1 MRASRDRRAPD
12 RGPPRAVRRRGRRT
26 GEPPAPVRAGRG
38 CRTPS
43 LRCGAWLTSYW
54 WQALGSAH
62 GHGTTSYR
70 SWRAAGHGVRP
81 LTLSGLAEKSGAP
94 AGQQTHVRDIVREIE
109 AHDLRDVVLVGHSY
123 AGIPV
128 GQAAERIGDRLR
140 RVVFVDSNVPVHG
153 ESFVSAWPD
162 GRAMIEASTAAT
174 GGFWAPPPEGDFA
187 GQGLSDGQIG
197 RIVGGATPHPGATLT
212 EPAVLG
218 RAIGELPATYVKCL
232 LDGPEPG
239 PDVVELLRGERW
251 QLVELDTGHWPMF
264 SRPREL
270 ARVLLDA
277 GAARG
282 VSRT

>member
-1 MRASRDRRAPD
+1 MLGGTRLSDPFATV
-12 RGPPRAVRRRGRRT
+12 RGMANFVLV
-26 GEPPAPVRAGRG
+26 A
-38 CRTPS
+38 
-43 LRCGAWLTSYW
+43 GAWLGAW
-54 WQALGSAH
+54 AWDDVVPEL
-62 GHGTTSYR
+62 
-70 SWRAAGHGVRP
+70 RAAGHGVRP

-94 AGQQTHVRDIVREIE
+94 AGQQTHVRDVVREIE

-128 GQAAERIGDRLR
+128 GQAAERIGARLR

-264 SRPREL
+264 SCPREL

-277 GAARG
+277 GADRG
-282 VSRT
+282 VSQT